1 MAGSNSLTNN
11 AEVDDWLSFDEDGVV
26 LVRSGKVDIG
36 QRVSTAVAL
45 VAAEELDVRPA
56 RIRVAQR
63 ETGKVPNEG
72 YTSGSRSM
80 MDSAQAVRL
89 AAATARRHLLGLAA
103 DWLGTDPDRLEVT
116 DGLIRARDTNLTTT
130 YWDLTGGQPLAI
142 NVDPNV
148 PSKAP
153 GAYRVL
159 GKPVEAINLAGL
171 ATGSIRFVHDM
182 SMPGMLHARVVH
194 PPHYHARLTSL
205 DENIESRLTGGRL
218 VRDGSFLAVAHR
230 DEWTALN
237 LAARVAAA
245 AQWQPERGLD
255 PTEISELLTGN
266 PRTSLPVVD
275 GTPVKA
281 PVPSLSDPPASAV
294 MTLSAR
300 FERPYQMH
308 ATIGPSAALAHL
320 EGDTLTVW
328 THSQGIYPFRAS
340 IAEALDRDLSS
351 IRVIHVPGA
360 GCYGHNGADDAA
372 FDAALVACALPGTP
386 ILLKWTRA
394 DEHGWE
400 PYSSA
405 MAAELRASL
414 DGNGKIIVWSH
425 ENFSDTH
432 VTRPQPGPGGR
443 GAARLISSRLRAQP
457 LEPPPAQPAMAPHAG
472 IHRNQDP
479 LYDLPERRIVK
490 HLVQGLPLRT
500 SSLRGLGAFLNVLAI
515 EAFMDELAEAA
526 GIDPV
531 TFRLNHLSDPR
542 ACAVIQAA
550 AERMNAWD
558 KPAGAGHGFGFAQYK
573 NEMAYAAV
581 AIELSV
587 DDTAQV
593 RLRRA
598 AIAADAGDIIDR
610 QGIISQLEGGMLQ
623 ACSLTLCEAVGYDA
637 FGITTRDWES
647 YPILKFDNIP
657 DVETVLIE
665 RPGDPFLG
673 VGEATTG
680 PTAGAIANAIYD
692 AIGLRL
698 RRTPFNADAIRAA
711 ASR

>member
-1 MAGSNSLTNN
+1 
-11 AEVDDWLSFDEDGVV
+11 
-26 LVRSGKVDIG
+26 
-36 QRVSTAVAL
+36 
-45 VAAEELDVRPA
+45 
-56 RIRVAQR
+56 
-63 ETGKVPNEG
+63 
-72 YTSGSRSM
+72 
-80 MDSAQAVRL
+80 
-89 AAATARRHLLGLAA
+89 
-103 DWLGTDPDRLEVT
+103 
-116 DGLIRARDTNLTTT
+116 
-130 YWDLTGGQPLAI
+130 
-142 NVDPNV
+142 
-148 PSKAP
+148 
-153 GAYRVL
+153 
-159 GKPVEAINLAGL
+159 
-171 ATGSIRFVHDM
+171 
-182 SMPGMLHARVVH
+182 
-194 PPHYHARLTSL
+194 
-205 DENIESRLTGGRL
+205 
-218 VRDGSFLAVAHR
+218 
-230 DEWTALN
+230 
-237 LAARVAAA
+237 
-245 AQWQPERGLD
+245 
-255 PTEISELLTGN
+255 
-266 PRTSLPVVD
+266 
-275 GTPVKA
+275 
-281 PVPSLSDPPASAV
+281 
-294 MTLSAR
+294 
-300 FERPYQMH
+300 
-308 ATIGPSAALAHL
+308 
-320 EGDTLTVW
+320 
-328 THSQGIYPFRAS
+328 
-340 IAEALDRDLSS
+340 
-351 IRVIHVPGA
+351 
-360 GCYGHNGADDAA
+360 
-372 FDAALVACALPGTP
+372 
-386 ILLKWTRA
+386 
-394 DEHGWE
+394 
-400 PYSSA
+400 
-405 MAAELRASL
+405 
-414 DGNGKIIVWSH
+414 
-425 ENFSDTH
+425 
-432 VTRPQPGPGGR
+432 
-443 GAARLISSRLRAQP
+443 
-457 LEPPPAQPAMAPHAG
+457 MAPHAG

-558 KPAGAGHGFGFAQYK
+558 KPVGAGHGFGFAQYK

-665 RPGDPFLG
+665 RPGGPFLG